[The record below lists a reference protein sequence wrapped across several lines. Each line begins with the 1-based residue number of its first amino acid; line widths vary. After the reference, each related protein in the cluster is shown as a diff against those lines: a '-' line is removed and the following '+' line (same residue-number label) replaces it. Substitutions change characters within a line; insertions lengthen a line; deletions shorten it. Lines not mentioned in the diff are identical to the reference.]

1 VRGTGKEDA
10 RGAYG
15 RGVGGNLVRS
25 ATWLCTL
32 MELGPAACSMPGTGE
47 QASWLTWARW
57 LRREKKRE
65 KEKRQG
71 VGDDMWGPYV
81 S

>member
-1 VRGTGKEDA
+1 
-10 RGAYG
+10 
-15 RGVGGNLVRS
+15 
-25 ATWLCTL
+25 
-32 MELGPAACSMPGTGE
+32 
-47 QASWLTWARW
+47 